1 MKKALRVAV
10 SQLNT
15 ITGALNENVKN
26 LEQGIALGHEI
37 GADALIF
44 PELCLNGLN
53 CQGLSKNRTFLR
65 ETRRTIDEII
75 QFSKGKQPL
84 IVFGF
89 LEAEEDCHYSSAGVI
104 QNGKWLGSY
113 RKIVI

>member
-44 PELCLNGLN
+44 PELCLKG
-53 CQGLSKNRTFLR
+53 CRKTEPFSERRAGLSMKSSSSR
-65 ETRRTIDEII
+65 
-75 QFSKGKQPL
+75 KG
-84 IVFGF
+84 
-89 LEAEEDCHYSSAGVI
+89 SSP
-104 QNGKWLGSY
+104 
-113 RKIVI
+113 